1 MGRVPEETGALRR
14 VLVFIRTV
22 FGRPAFFPETPFF
35 GHGAPLGVAQRVAWV
50 AVAITAGIC
59 EEFAYRGMVLSSLLG
74 RRYRVALDLS
84 IVLVA

>member
-1 MGRVPEETGALRR
+1 M
-14 VLVFIRTV
+14 
-22 FGRPAFFPETPFF
+22 
-35 GHGAPLGVAQRVAWV
+35 AQRVAWV

-74 RRYRVALDLS
+74 RHYRVALDLS